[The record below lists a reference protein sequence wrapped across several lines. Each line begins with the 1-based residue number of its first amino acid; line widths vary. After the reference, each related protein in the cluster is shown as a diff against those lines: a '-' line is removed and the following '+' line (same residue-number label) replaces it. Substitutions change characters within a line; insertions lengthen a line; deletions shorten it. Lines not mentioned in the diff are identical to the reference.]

1 MAIQVHILSDAIDAA
16 LELVLKQRTIAALA
30 SLVKITCDVDD
41 SAALR
46 DALQDSIGHICV
58 RCALGRNVGKVQRLR
73 WDL

>member
-30 SLVKITCDVDD
+30 RLVKITCDVDD

-46 DALQDSIGHICV
+46 DALQD
-58 RCALGRNVGKVQRLR
+58 
-73 WDL
+73 